1 MRREGSSAAASEA
14 VTTSH
19 IGSRRAPAIRAISTL
34 KKFMSTL
41 TTQTGAETVTA
52 APQPGHRTALRRLML
67 GALGIVYGDIGTS
80 PLYTV
85 KQCFNALG
93 GATPVAIYGVLSL
106 ITWALMVV
114 VTLKYVCVIM
124 RADNRGE
131 GGILALT
138 ALALRSAAAGTRM
151 HWWILA
157 AGLLGAALFYGDGV
171 ITPAISVLSAIE
183 GLNVATPLFEPYVI
197 PLTLAILLGLFLV
210 QSHGTARV
218 GGFFGPVMIVWFLI
232 IGLLGA
238 AEI

>member
-1 MRREGSSAAASEA
+1 M
-14 VTTSH
+14 
-19 IGSRRAPAIRAISTL
+19 
-34 KKFMSTL
+34 
-41 TTQTGAETVTA
+41 
-52 APQPGHRTALRRLML
+52 
-67 GALGIVYGDIGTS
+67 
-80 PLYTV
+80 

-171 ITPAISVLSAIE
+171 HHPGDLGALRDRGAQRRRR
-183 GLNVATPLFEPYVI
+183 PLFEPYVI
-197 PLTLAILLGLFLV
+197 PLTLAILLGLFLRAI
-210 QSHGTARV
+210 ARHSA
-218 GGFFGPVMIVWFLI
+218 GRRLLGPVMIVWFLI
-232 IGLLGA
+232 IGFAGRRPRSGRSRTSSLALNPYYECPAVGARAGRGAALLGA
-238 AEI
+238 VVLAVTGVEALYADMGLISANARSELRLARAFAEIWPISA

>member
-1 MRREGSSAAASEA
+1 M
-14 VTTSH
+14 T
-19 IGSRRAPAIRAISTL
+19 
-34 KKFMSTL
+34 TL
-41 TTQTGAETVTA
+41 TTQPRADTVAA
-52 APQPGHRTALRRLML
+52 APQTRRGTALHRLML
-67 GALGIVYGDIGTS
+67 GALGVVFGDIGTS

-138 ALALRSAAAGTRM
+138 ALALRSAASGTRM
-151 HWWILA
+151 HWCILA
-157 AGLLGAALFYGDGV
+157 AGLLGSALFYGDGV

-183 GLNVATPLFEPYVI
+183 GLDVATPLFDPYVI
-197 PLTLAILLGLFLV
+197 PFTIAILLALLLV
-210 QSHGTARV
+210 
-218 GGFFGPVMIVWFLI
+218 LD
-232 IGLLGA
+232 
-238 AEI
+238 